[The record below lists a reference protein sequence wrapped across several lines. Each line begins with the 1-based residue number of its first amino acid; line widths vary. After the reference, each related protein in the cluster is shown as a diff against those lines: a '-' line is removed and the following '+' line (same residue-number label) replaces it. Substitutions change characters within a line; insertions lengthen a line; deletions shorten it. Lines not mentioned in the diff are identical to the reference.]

1 MGYYHLTEAYLD
13 LHNPRKL
20 EENTMFYDNIR
31 FVDYLSQGD
40 IQEVAESII
49 WEFMDYGNT
58 FNEAFGI
65 MMESLSDDNV
75 DCFLTEATVTYGHD
89 TRNPS
94 RGVTTG
100 AGRRSYGPIRGRD
113 TQGQIDSASRA
124 ARRQERVSRVVGAAR
139 KAAKDVESATKG
151 AVRSAKSTVG
161 GAVSGTVN
169 KAKAALKGLLRS
181 GAKTALRAGRSIERS
196 GQRAERTTAV
206 YGPGYGRGGST
217 EPLSTTTSGG
227 AKRRA
232 IGGALKSLGKMIKG
246 KPSRPQREAT
256 PTRSGASDLARIRG
270 ALDTLRAKREDPWN
284 QPFTPRPKAPESR
297 GSSSTQQKLLPPA
310 KQQKSLPPGRSA
322 PPIPPL
328 PTGRPRF
335 RVVGTRPAAQPQ
347 PQQPTTRRSKSGIS
361 MVGTR
366 PAAPPQPQQST
377 TRRSKS
383 GISMVGT
390 RPRIKGS
397 LPPAGQTSAPQTSA
411 RRSQA
416 QATLSRAAA
425 GSASSGVSGTLP
437 PGGGSSRTPTGA
449 IRPESRRR
457 GALEKAGGKGSRSTV
472 ALQDYNR
479 IRSQA
484 KSRGIQEE
492 SLELIL
498 NLIVE
503 DIVNNGYAH
512 DYGGALNI
520 MESFSEETLYDLIET
535 YDNEF

>member
-1 MGYYHLTEAYLD
+1 
-13 LHNPRKL
+13 
-20 EENTMFYDNIR
+20 MFYDNIR

-58 FNEAFGI
+58 FNGAFGI

-181 GAKTALRAGRSIERS
+181 GAKTALRAGRNIERS

-246 KPSRPQREAT
+246 KPVRPQREAT

-328 PTGRPRF
+328 PTGKPRY
-335 RVVGTRPAAQPQ
+335 RVVGTRPAKVDWHQSTSQA
-347 PQQPTTRRSKSGIS
+347 SGGS
-361 MVGTR
+361 T
-366 PAAPPQPQQST
+366 PAAPSPTKP
-377 TRRSKS
+377 KA
-383 GISMVGT
+383 
-390 RPRIKGS
+390 
-397 LPPAGQTSAPQTSA
+397 LPPVGGSSAPKPKVVSAGQ
-411 RRSQA
+411 RRAQQRQMLSQKREQE
-416 QATLSRAAA
+416 QATRGATIRRGRAQLAQTRAAA
-425 GSASSGVSGTLP
+425 GSNPRGSVSGGRYLHPVGASSVTDS
-437 PGGGSSRTPTGA
+437 GA
-449 IRPESRRR
+449 IRPESVRRSAIER
-457 GALEKAGGKGSRSTV
+457 AADGEANATRALRMYTAIR
-472 ALQDYNR
+472 NR
-479 IRSQA
+479 AR
-484 KSRGIQEE
+484 IQEE
-492 SLELIL
+492 EF
-498 NLIVE
+498 
-503 DIVNNGYAH
+503 DQIVNFIIEDLVNNKYANS
-512 DYGGALNI
+512 Y
-520 MESFSEETLYDLIET
+520 ESAAVILENFSEDTFVDLFEQYIK
-535 YDNEF
+535 

>member
-1 MGYYHLTEAYLD
+1 LKSPFFINRNSQSCKLTMGYYHLTEAYLD

-31 FVDYLSQGD
+31 FVDYLSQAD
-40 IQEVAESII
+40 IQEVTESII

-100 AGRRSYGPIRGRD
+100 AGRRSYGPVRGRD

-151 AVRSAKSTVG
+151 AVRSAKSAAG

-181 GAKTALRAGRSIERS
+181 GAKTALRAGRNIEKS

-270 ALDTLRAKREDPWN
+270 SLDKLRAKREDPWN
-284 QPFTPRPKAPESR
+284 QPFTPRSKAPESK
-297 GSSSTQQKLLPPA
+297 GSSPTQQKLLPPT

-328 PTGRPRF
+328 P
-335 RVVGTRPAAQPQ
+335 
-347 PQQPTTRRSKSGIS
+347 RS
-361 MVGTR
+361 
-366 PAAPPQPQQST
+366 
-377 TRRSKS
+377 
-383 GISMVGT
+383 
-390 RPRIKGS
+390 
-397 LPPAGQTSAPQTSA
+397 
-411 RRSQA
+411 
-416 QATLSRAAA
+416 AA
-425 GSASSGVSGTLP
+425 GSTSSGTSGALP
-437 PGGGSSRTPTGA
+437 PVGGSSRTPSGGK
-449 IRPESRRR
+449 RKEQSSR
-457 GALEKAGGKGSRSTV
+457 GALERAAGRGAKSTA
-472 ALQDYNR
+472 ALREYDRLRN
-479 IRSQA
+479 QA
-484 KSRGIQEE
+484 KSRGIQKE
-492 SLELIL
+492 SFDIILDLIA
-498 NLIVE
+498 E

-512 DYGGALNI
+512 DYDAALNI
-520 MESFSEETLYDLIET
+520 MESFSTETLYDLIET